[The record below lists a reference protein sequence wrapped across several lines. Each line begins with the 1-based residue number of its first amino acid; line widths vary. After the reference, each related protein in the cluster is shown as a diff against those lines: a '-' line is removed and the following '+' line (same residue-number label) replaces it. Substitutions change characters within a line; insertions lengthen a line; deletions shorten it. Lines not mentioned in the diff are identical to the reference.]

1 MNNNQN
7 IIIKLYETFDRGDFK
22 AVKDLL
28 SENFVA
34 HLVGMSA
41 TLDRD
46 KFTEFGTKFR
56 QAFPNGHHNFDR
68 PISDGDRVVTCGTF
82 TGTHLGNFQGLPAT
96 GRAVTIAVMHIDR
109 VIDGKVVEHWG
120 QGHQAG
126 MMRQLGI
133 IAVPG
138 IGLFYSALRQRLGIV
153 KQLTVDS

>member
-68 PISDGDRVVTCGTF
+68 PIAEDDRVVTCG
-82 TGTHLGNFQGLPAT
+82 HLQVLTWATSKAYQRQGEPSQLP
-96 GRAVTIAVMHIDR
+96 
-109 VIDGKVVEHWG
+109 
-120 QGHQAG
+120 
-126 MMRQLGI
+126 
-133 IAVPG
+133 
-138 IGLFYSALRQRLGIV
+138 
-153 KQLTVDS
+153 